1 MKHVSWMGWLL
12 AGLLLLDNAAVGLTA
27 PAAASPLEGHLLQ
40 RSDGTW
46 YVYHDG
52 LKLPATVADLGDA
65 VIQAIPTA
73 SPDQWTGLFSGTRP
87 ATPAGAPLPAP
98 AGEYTPAPPDQ
109 PMPFPGY
116 S

>member
-1 MKHVSWMGWLL
+1 MQHASWIGWLL
-12 AGLLLLDNAAVGLTA
+12 AGLLLLENAAVGLAA
-27 PAAASPLEGHLLQ
+27 PATNPLEGRLLQ

-52 LKLPATVADLGDA
+52 LKFPVQVADLGDA

-73 SPDQWTGLFSGTRP
+73 SPDQWAGLFTGTRP
-87 ATPAGAPLPAP
+87 VTPAGAPQPAP
-98 AGEYTPAPPDQ
+98 AGEYSPAPPGQ
-109 PMPFPGY
+109 PVPFPGY